1 MPEMLQQI
9 LHYMNT
15 ALTGLFTCEACL
27 KIYAYGFRVRN
38 SQQTAAAA
46 SCGNQSHYIE
56 VAQGAIFME
65 QKIRFG
71 LVLGRLAIL
80 KTKFGEEYAQLL
92 RAFSFMFSWTK
103 KIRFFFKDILASA
116 LKSCIY

>member
-1 MPEMLQQI
+1 
-9 LHYMNT
+9 MNT

-80 KTKFGEEYAQLL
+80 KKKLEADYEQLL
-92 RAFSFMFSWTK
+92 RVFFSGFLGQKNTLK
-103 KIRFFFKDILASA
+103 FFFKYCGVRTKKLHQMKVRKPKIN
-116 LKSCIY
+116 K